1 MVDPARE
8 ECKIGRSYLN
18 FDNTRREPACND
30 FFLEKPTPKSRLS
43 GLYYGWRMVGLVS
56 ALRVLGGGL
65 HNYGFTVFFLP
76 VTQELDLSR
85 ASTSL
90 AFSLARAQGSFLS
103 PLVGHLVDRHG
114 PKPMMIAAALLAGIG
129 YILFS
134 WVDSYATFLIVY
146 LGVISISFTAGFV
159 HAPAIVANTWFIR
172 LRARAMT
179 VVSAAVPVGG
189 AIITPLLA
197 MAVSR
202 WGWRWAA
209 FMSGTLFL
217 VVGLPLCFG
226 VRRSPES
233 MGMGPDGDPLQK
245 AKKLDTEA
253 ARQTEVHNDADITTR
268 QAIRTRIF
276 WMLVVSMMARSAA
289 FTTVTTH
296 FIPIMV
302 WKGLSQTEASVLL
315 AGFAIFN
322 LPLHFVL
329 GWIGDFVN
337 KPKLTA
343 ICMLLGVVAL
353 LPMLWSNSSWAL
365 WFFTALY
372 CVLDASI
379 PVYWASVGDFFGR
392 KSFGTIR
399 GTMNLFYTWGSILGP
414 VIAGAVYDRTHS
426 YATVLTG
433 LTLLLIIAA
442 LFTATLI
449 NPWLTAQQRL
459 REIAVDA

>member
-1 MVDPARE
+1 M
-8 ECKIGRSYLN
+8 I
-18 FDNTRREPACND
+18 
-30 FFLEKPTPKSRLS
+30 
-43 GLYYGWRMVGLVS
+43 GLVS
-56 ALRVLGGGL
+56 ALRIIGGGL

-76 VTQELDLSR
+76 VTQELGLSR

-103 PLVGHLVDRHG
+103 PLVGYLVDRYG
-114 PKPMMIAAALLAGIG
+114 PKPMMITASLLAGVG
-129 YILFS
+129 YIIFS
-134 WVDSYATFLIVY
+134 WVDSYTTFLIVY

-159 HAPAIVANTWFIR
+159 HAPTIVANTWFIR

-197 MAVSR
+197 LVVSR
-202 WGWRWAA
+202 WGWRWGA

-217 VVGLPLCFG
+217 VVGLPLCVG

-233 MGMGPDGDPLQK
+233 MGMQPDGEAFQDAKELDGQAMRQIDPHDEPK
-245 AKKLDTEA
+245 
-253 ARQTEVHNDADITTR
+253 ITTR
-268 QAIRTRIF
+268 QAMRTRIF

-296 FIPIMV
+296 FIPMMV
-302 WKGLSQTEASVLL
+302 WKGLSQTQASVLL

-329 GWIGDFVN
+329 GWIGDYVN

-343 ICMLLGVVAL
+343 ICMLLGVVAI
-353 LPMLWSNSSWAL
+353 LPMLWSDSPWAL

-399 GTMNLFYTWGSILGP
+399 GTMNLFYTWGSVLGP

-433 LTLLLIIAA
+433 MTVLLMIAA

-449 NPWLTAQQRL
+449 NPWAITQQRL
-459 REIAVDA
+459 REIPVNA

>member
-1 MVDPARE
+1 
-8 ECKIGRSYLN
+8 
-18 FDNTRREPACND
+18 
-30 FFLEKPTPKSRLS
+30 LETSSLKKRLS
-43 GLYYGWRMVGLVS
+43 NLYYGWRMVGLVS

-76 VTQELDLSR
+76 VTQELALSR

-103 PLVGHLVDRHG
+103 PIVGHLVDRHG
-114 PKPMMIAAALLAGIG
+114 PKPMMFTASLLAGVG

-134 WVDSYATFLIVY
+134 YVDSYTTFLVVY

-159 HAPAIVANTWFIR
+159 HAPTIVANSWFIR

-197 MAVSR
+197 LAVSH

-217 VVGLPLCFG
+217 VVGLPLCLG

-233 MGMGPDGDPLQK
+233 MGMQPDGEPVQLTLKSDGG
-245 AKKLDTEA
+245 T
-253 ARQTEVHNDADITTR
+253 ARQTEPHKEPDISVR
-268 QAIRTRIF
+268 QAMRTRIF

-302 WKGLSQTEASVLL
+302 WKGLSETQASVLL

-322 LPLHFVL
+322 LPLHFML

-343 ICMLLGVVAL
+343 ICMLLGVVAV
-353 LPMLWSNSSWAL
+353 LPMLWSNATWAL
-365 WFFTALY
+365 WFFSPLLCAGRFDSGLLGIGWRLLWTQIIRHDSRHDESLLHLGQHPRSGHCRRDLRSDSQLCHGNDRNNRSVDDRGY
-372 CVLDASI
+372 FYSD
-379 PVYWASVGDFFGR
+379 PYQSVGNY
-392 KSFGTIR
+392 S
-399 GTMNLFYTWGSILGP
+399 
-414 VIAGAVYDRTHS
+414 
-426 YATVLTG
+426 ATVGRSCRHCLKS
-433 LTLLLIIAA
+433 I
-442 LFTATLI
+442 
-449 NPWLTAQQRL
+449 
-459 REIAVDA
+459 